1 MKAESA
7 LVLLS
12 ISRNHSSI
20 KKENPMAK
28 SQSTAELR
36 AVDKPAARDGTELQ
50 PAFDYDSTSATPT
63 VRDNA
68 WLAERVRLLRENHFA
83 DVPQGYPIVTRFA
96 SRAKYR
102 LGCICAR
109 SGAAHITVNQLYADE
124 AVPIYVIDG
133 TLAHELAHYAHG
145 FGSGLPQ
152 VHKHAHR
159 GGVVDKE
166 LEKRG
171 LGEVNARAEEWRK
184 ANWDMLYTARC
195 GDIVERK
202 TAQMSDTDRLWE
214 EFLSRTDCRT
224 LAELQIRLQKIAAK
238 MGLEAQASELLS
250 VDWLYATVRQQGTSY
265 WFAKNRRV
273 GLHGL
278 LADRR
283 VPQAS
288 VDFELA
294 YWLARTS
301 VGANWT
307 HIQRRLK
314 VSGLESIVTEALQW
328 RAKKWTSFCNRNH
341 PLK

>member
-1 MKAESA
+1 MRIVNDASELDAAAETATEDEGPASA
-7 LVLLS
+7 K
-12 ISRNHSSI
+12 I
-20 KKENPMAK
+20 
-28 SQSTAELR
+28 
-36 AVDKPAARDGTELQ
+36 
-50 PAFDYDSTSATPT
+50 

-68 WLAERVRLLRENHFA
+68 WLAERVKLLREHHFA

-109 SGAAHITVNQLYADE
+109 SGTAHITVNQLYSDE
-124 AVPIYVIDG
+124 AVPVYVIDG

-152 VHKHAHR
+152 VHRHAHR

-171 LGEVNARAEEWRK
+171 LGDVNARAEEWRK
-184 ANWDMLYTARC
+184 ANWDRLYTARC
-195 GDIVERK
+195 GDIVDRK
-202 TAQMSDTDRLWE
+202 TAKKSDIDTLWE
-214 EFLSRTDCRT
+214 LFLQRTDCRT
-224 LAELQIRLQKIAAK
+224 LAELQMRLQKIAAK
-238 MGLEAQASELLS
+238 MGLEAPEAELLR

-265 WFAKNRRV
+265 WFAKNKRV

-294 YWLARTS
+294 YWLARTT
-301 VGANWT
+301 VGGNWT
-307 HIQRRLK
+307 HIERRLK
-314 VSGLESIVTEALQW
+314 ASGLETVKTEALQW
-328 RAKKWTSFCNRNH
+328 RAKKWTSFRTRNH